1 MKKKITA
8 LGLMLVAMLCM
19 SVANAQYTYKW
30 EVLTGTDAD
39 GGEVWTEVTDPLG
52 TGITVQSLTKM
63 RLTVDGAYMVK
74 DLYSGYKYLYN
85 SDFETKAISNSV
97 STKAADN
104 VLTWDASAAYYTPD
118 KPFTKEGTYYFV
130 VPENGFYIYATQADY
145 EASPKVSTKN
155 PDKHILKVTV
165 DNDYFIQQADCAID
179 VTSPVFMSF
188 PSQFV
193 VTLNNDNITKTALSE
208 NANIGIYSSSTLKS
222 EFDVAISD
230 DGKTLTLTPKTVLSS
245 GQGLYVS
252 ILAGSLTFNDDA
264 TKTNNHL
271 MFGPYAFPS
280 SSSFRGTYPE
290 AGGKTTSLDKIY
302 AYVGSSSGTYFF
314 DDTKSIVLKKYNAE
328 TQAYD
333 AVCNLTPKQVDG
345 PTSPAAQNYITL
357 EFTPA
362 ETPAEGLTP
371 GAYQVEI
378 PEKAIFY
385 EKSSGSSTYYY
396 YLKAAT
402 YDYELAEVP
411 NVTLTPVWSIEEGST
426 QKDLETLTAT
436 FAGATTARFNYM
448 AMPQIYKKI
457 GSSYTYVAD
466 VTLSGLS
473 SSEFNAIGEGGV
485 VTLTFD
491 KLSQEGEYKI
501 DFPAGALAFEGFP
514 DLVSE
519 ASEIKFNIESSALA
533 KASNVTI
540 DPAPG
545 KIASLPE
552 TFTLTLSNA
561 DITSVEVG
569 TTEEY
574 AGYDPET
581 WESIYE
587 TVPMT
592 ATFVE
597 VDGWNSAEYTITVD
611 ATDCKKITLTKSA
624 ESTMQ
629 LDATKSYYLQVPTGA
644 LIINKN
650 AETGEFS
657 TNDELNFGD
666 YYSDYVYRWE
676 VQTGVNE
683 DGTAVWT
690 EVSDPLST
698 GITVDA
704 LRKLRLTVDGAYQ
717 VKAFYAGYP
726 AIYNSDLSTK
736 LISSV
741 KATAEGN
748 QIVYDIEA
756 GYYTPDKPYTVE
768 GDYYMKI
775 EKKGVQAYRTAED
788 VTNKVFTYNE
798 DILACA
804 VKVDNNYAVSQ
815 ADCSINQEE
824 GAWFKT
830 MPTEYVVTINRDD
843 ITSAVMAEDAQVML
857 YASSSNQV
865 ACTVTPSEDG
875 KTLTVTAND
884 AITKS
889 GDYYLYIIA
898 NSIQFNGDATMTNN
912 HLKFGPFTAPSS
924 KNIYEVLPAEDGK
937 ITKIDKFYAS
947 VNTRSGEFEF
957 SETNPAVLNVWNET
971 NAAWEKVCDLAA
983 SQVADPYT
991 VNSTGYITVEYTPA
1005 STPENGFAI
1014 GKYQVAIP
1022 ASSFYYTSVSSQGKV
1037 SAYTNKAYEAEYE
1050 FCEAPAVS
1058 VTPVWS
1064 IEEGSTHTGL
1074 TEAYVTFEGITT
1086 ADFNSSKPIEVYK
1099 NIAGEY
1105 TYYTEANCAEFDYDT
1120 YTYVTKVE
1128 EGGKIKLT
1136 FSQALSQE
1144 GEYKINLPAGVL
1156 AFEGFADLVNE
1167 ASEVSFNI
1175 ESNAPIKPSNVTIDP
1190 KAGGIADFPA
1200 QFTLTIDN
1208 ADITAVEVG
1217 AEEVWVGWDED
1228 YNDIYELQTF
1238 TASLVEV
1245 GGYNSVQYDIAVD
1258 ADDCKKIILTK
1269 SADNY
1274 ATFDPTQKYYLEV
1287 KAGSLIVNKNAETGE
1302 SLINDDL
1309 AFGMYVAMALEV
1321 TPDPEEVIYS
1331 AKDFYIKSNTESLTF
1346 ANDESKPVMINYEDP
1361 EFGMISPINVTVTAV
1376 EGTTNEFLISTGM
1389 DAKQPGTYTL
1399 VIPAGSFFYNGDENQ
1414 PVAESTFV
1422 YTLEVEPID
1431 EGVTTIPAQGDLDI
1445 NRVGGTFRAVNVIF
1459 PEDVMV
1465 NPDFKG
1471 EITLAIDGTQVSSI
1485 NKLSSGELATE
1496 LGIVFPDKFTQN
1508 GTYTVTMPRGAAL
1521 YRADGRE
1528 TSSQVFT
1535 WNVTGGFEKADG
1547 VTVDPAEGEV
1557 ESISLVTMVFNEYE
1571 VATKNIFYNT
1581 SALAK
1586 NGNVVLRNAAGEIV
1600 ASATTSEMA
1609 PSTVGY
1615 NAVEV
1620 QFCKPGTIEAIEITA
1635 PGTYTMTLPEGIINY
1650 NASGANPCEC
1660 GECNACTTSRKGT
1673 GNGNYNEEMTFTWTI
1688 LGDATLV
1695 ATPADGETVDQ
1706 LVNIILEWQGASAV
1720 TVDATLMVGGAKLYK
1735 VVEGGENEFVSD
1747 MICSPIGEGSNTAV
1761 LDIFNM
1767 PTEKGAYVVE
1777 IAEGM
1782 FTVDGTAWEAVTLN
1796 YTLGGV
1802 DVVLTDKGD
1811 APLRKFEMTVTPC
1824 ETIEVNPE
1832 SSGVITLAYLE
1843 SGITEVGSY
1852 TLENINGNTA
1862 DLTLSTDNEL
1872 ADGNYVV
1879 WIPEGHL
1886 IFDGKPCADIKVYF
1900 DNVVMN
1906 GIYGISID
1914 AKDLNI
1920 YSVNGMLIKRNGS
1933 ISDLNELEPG
1943 VYIING
1949 KKVLVK

>member
-501 DFPAGALAFEGFP
+501 DFPAGA
-514 DLVSE
+514 
-519 ASEIKFNIESSALA
+519 
-533 KASNVTI
+533 
-540 DPAPG
+540 
-545 KIASLPE
+545 
-552 TFTLTLSNA
+552 
-561 DITSVEVG
+561 
-569 TTEEY
+569 
-574 AGYDPET
+574 
-581 WESIYE
+581 
-587 TVPMT
+587 
-592 ATFVE
+592 
-597 VDGWNSAEYTITVD
+597 
-611 ATDCKKITLTKSA
+611 
-624 ESTMQ
+624 
-629 LDATKSYYLQVPTGA
+629 
-644 LIINKN
+644 
-650 AETGEFS
+650 
-657 TNDELNFGD
+657 
-666 YYSDYVYRWE
+666 
-676 VQTGVNE
+676 
-683 DGTAVWT
+683 
-690 EVSDPLST
+690 
-698 GITVDA
+698 
-704 LRKLRLTVDGAYQ
+704 
-717 VKAFYAGYP
+717 
-726 AIYNSDLSTK
+726 
-736 LISSV
+736 
-741 KATAEGN
+741 
-748 QIVYDIEA
+748 
-756 GYYTPDKPYTVE
+756 
-768 GDYYMKI
+768 
-775 EKKGVQAYRTAED
+775 
-788 VTNKVFTYNE
+788 
-798 DILACA
+798 
-804 VKVDNNYAVSQ
+804 
-815 ADCSINQEE
+815 
-824 GAWFKT
+824 
-830 MPTEYVVTINRDD
+830 
-843 ITSAVMAEDAQVML
+843 
-857 YASSSNQV
+857 
-865 ACTVTPSEDG
+865 
-875 KTLTVTAND
+875 
-884 AITKS
+884 
-889 GDYYLYIIA
+889 
-898 NSIQFNGDATMTNN
+898 
-912 HLKFGPFTAPSS
+912 
-924 KNIYEVLPAEDGK
+924 
-937 ITKIDKFYAS
+937 
-947 VNTRSGEFEF
+947 
-957 SETNPAVLNVWNET
+957 
-971 NAAWEKVCDLAA
+971 
-983 SQVADPYT
+983 
-991 VNSTGYITVEYTPA
+991 
-1005 STPENGFAI
+1005 
-1014 GKYQVAIP
+1014 
-1022 ASSFYYTSVSSQGKV
+1022 
-1037 SAYTNKAYEAEYE
+1037 
-1050 FCEAPAVS
+1050 
-1058 VTPVWS
+1058 
-1064 IEEGSTHTGL
+1064 
-1074 TEAYVTFEGITT
+1074 
-1086 ADFNSSKPIEVYK
+1086 
-1099 NIAGEY
+1099 
-1105 TYYTEANCAEFDYDT
+1105 
-1120 YTYVTKVE
+1120 
-1128 EGGKIKLT
+1128 
-1136 FSQALSQE
+1136 
-1144 GEYKINLPAGVL
+1144 L